1 MAKTKAP
8 RPKRTP
14 RSAKKTT
21 TATKTSSTK
30 KPSPK
35 KQRAADFDGD
45 ALYERSIAKSL
56 EAERKRLAPI
66 FDAIKCCADAIP
78 SDCGADIKRDA
89 EQLRNTG
96 GLLDALLET
105 QGRVRVR
112 ARLSGITLGIPVEL
126 AFQAGVYYESLRKR
140 IPQSSA
146 GLRKTSTLTKHL
158 AQCEAARHVMD
169 LMGNGMR
176 VCAACKHVADERKA
190 TGKRGISERWVY
202 TAYQNRHNT
211 P

>member
-56 EAERKRLAPI
+56 EAERKSS
-66 FDAIKCCADAIP
+66 K
-78 SDCGADIKRDA
+78 GN
-89 EQLRNTG
+89 ELRRQEEG
-96 GLLDALLET
+96 RAAL
-105 QGRVRVR
+105 GRTRRNGPDGPVWIRRVER
-112 ARLSGITLGIPVEL
+112 SG
-126 AFQAGVYYESLRKR
+126 
-140 IPQSSA
+140 
-146 GLRKTSTLTKHL
+146 
-158 AQCEAARHVMD
+158 
-169 LMGNGMR
+169 
-176 VCAACKHVADERKA
+176 
-190 TGKRGISERWVY
+190 
-202 TAYQNRHNT
+202 
-211 P
+211 